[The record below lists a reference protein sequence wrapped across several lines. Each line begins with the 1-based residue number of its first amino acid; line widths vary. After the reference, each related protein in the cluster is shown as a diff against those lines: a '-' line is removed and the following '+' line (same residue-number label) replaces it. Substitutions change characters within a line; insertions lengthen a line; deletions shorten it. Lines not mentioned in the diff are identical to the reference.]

1 MQSYSPEQVRGRA
14 GRRHGHRPHGAI
26 RDVSET
32 LGDLP
37 PRSEVAPARGQGC
50 RLEQHGSC
58 GSVECHR
65 GVETPFCGVAFL
77 CNGSEHLSR
86 QARDKHT
93 ESLKTRGFLSESA
106 QVWSP
111 DTVTPCL
118 YRWNLCKDPHNTN
131 SSAPHCDRGADPC
144 CPLSL
149 VSHPS
154 SLCLRPACLEPV
166 LLKTTLKKLSRH
178 ETLRQNAQKNAG
190 CFVQVAPGYVTGTPR
205 GAAR

>member
-1 MQSYSPEQVRGRA
+1 M
-14 GRRHGHRPHGAI
+14 
-26 RDVSET
+26 
-32 LGDLP
+32 
-37 PRSEVAPARGQGC
+37 PAR
-50 RLEQHGSC
+50 C
-58 GSVECHR
+58 GNALLW
-65 GVETPFCGVAFL
+65 CGVSLQWQRAF
-77 CNGSEHLSR
+77 NLSR

-131 SSAPHCDRGADPC
+131 RSAPHCDRGADP